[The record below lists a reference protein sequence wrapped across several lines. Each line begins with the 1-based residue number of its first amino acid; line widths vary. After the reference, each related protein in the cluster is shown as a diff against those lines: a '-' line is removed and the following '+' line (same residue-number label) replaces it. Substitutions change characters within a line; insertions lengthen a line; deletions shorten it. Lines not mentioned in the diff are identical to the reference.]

1 MKALIEVSTDVDED
15 EDPLDSIKEYGKD
28 VVKAL
33 ILNGIGEASKIGK
46 IAKKAWHVKKT
57 KAKPSLAYKTWGK
70 RAWQGGFPPPA
81 VNPAVVAPSALVAPV
96 RTPCP
101 VCGRTGHVEATCY
114 QAHPEL
120 RVVCVPP

>member
-1 MKALIEVSTDVDED
+1 MKALIEVSTDVDDD
-15 EDPLDSIKEYGKD
+15 EDPLDSIKEYGKEL
-28 VVKAL
+28 VKAL
-33 ILNGIGEASKIGK
+33 TLNGIGEGAKIAK

-70 RAWQGGFPPPA
+70 RPWQGGLPTPA
-81 VNPAVVAPSALVAPV
+81 VTPAVVAPSAPIAPI

-101 VCGRTGHVEATCY
+101 VCGRTGHIEATCY

-120 RVVCVPP
+120 RVVRVAP

>member
-33 ILNGIGEASKIGK
+33 ILNGIWEASKIGK

-57 KAKPSLAYKTWGK
+57 KVKPSLAYETWGK
-70 RAWQGGFPPPA
+70 RAWQGGLPPPCCGS
-81 VNPAVVAPSALVAPV
+81 PFRSGRPGSHPV
-96 RTPCP
+96 PC
-101 VCGRTGHVEATCY
+101 
-114 QAHPEL
+114 L
-120 RVVCVPP
+120 RSHGPR